1 MNKAIVANGI
11 WKSYKTEVEVIEVL
25 KGLDLEVNVGERV
38 IIMGPSGSGKS
49 TLLHLLGTID
59 IPDKGELY
67 ILDLK
72 VNGAE
77 DDELSRFRARHIG
90 FVFQFH
96 HLFSD
101 FTALQN
107 VMIPL
112 ILNGFSGKEAE
123 ERAYEVLQE
132 VGLEGKEYK
141 RPQEL
146 SGGEQQRVAIARA
159 LVTQPS
165 LLLLDEPT
173 GNLDSKNAL
182 KLMELIEEISREKEI
197 TTIMVSHNQSL
208 GPYFDTA
215 YLLDNGRLKR
225 YEP

>member
-49 TLLHLLGTID
+49 TLLHLLGTVD

-72 VNGAE
+72 VNGVK

-112 ILNGFSGKEAE
+112 ILNRFSGKEAE
-123 ERAYEVLQE
+123 ERAHEVLKE

-182 KLMELIEEISREKEI
+182 KLMELIEEISRENEI

>member
-11 WKSYKTEVEVIEVL
+11 WKSYKTEVEVIEVI
-25 KGLDLEVNVGERV
+25 KGLDLEVNVGERL

-72 VNGAE
+72 VNGAK

-112 ILNGFSGKEAE
+112 ILNRFSAREAE
-123 ERAYEVLQE
+123 ERAYEVLKE

-159 LVTQPS
+159 LATRPS

-173 GNLDSKNAL
+173 GNLDAKNAL
-182 KLMELIEEISREKEI
+182 KLMELIEKVSREKEI

-208 GPYFDTA
+208 RTYFDTA

>member
-72 VNGAE
+72 VNGA
-77 DDELSRFRARHIG
+77 DDNELSRFRARHIG

-96 HLFSD
+96 HLFGD

-112 ILNGFSGKEAE
+112 ILNGFSSKEAE
-123 ERAYEVLQE
+123 ERAYQVLKEVDL
-132 VGLEGKEYK
+132 LGKEYK
-141 RPQEL
+141 KPHEL

-159 LVTQPS
+159 LATRPS

-173 GNLDSKNAL
+173 GNLDAKNAL
-182 KLMELIEEISREKEI
+182 KLMELIEEVSREKEI
-197 TTIMVSHNQSL
+197 TTIMVSHNQNL
-208 GPYFDTA
+208 RTYFDTA

>member
-11 WKSYKTEVEVIEVL
+11 WKSYKTEVEVIEVI

-72 VNGAE
+72 VNGAK

-112 ILNGFSGKEAE
+112 ILNRFSAREAE
-123 ERAYEVLQE
+123 ERAYEVLKE

-159 LVTQPS
+159 LATRPS

-173 GNLDSKNAL
+173 GNLDAKNAL
-182 KLMELIEEISREKEI
+182 KLMELIEKVSREKEI

-208 GPYFDTA
+208 RTYFDTA

>member
-49 TLLHLLGTID
+49 TLLHLLGTVD

-72 VNGAE
+72 VNGVK

-112 ILNGFSGKEAE
+112 ILNRFSGKEAE
-123 ERAYEVLQE
+123 ERAHEVLKE

-182 KLMELIEEISREKEI
+182 KLMELIEEISIEKEI

-208 GPYFDTA
+208 RHYFDTA

-225 YEP
+225 YES

>member
-182 KLMELIEEISREKEI
+182 KLMELIEEISRENEI

>member
-11 WKSYKTEVEVIEVL
+11 WKSYKTEVEVIEVI

-72 VNGAE
+72 VNGAK

-112 ILNGFSGKEAE
+112 ILNRFSAREAE
-123 ERAYEVLQE
+123 ERAYEVLKE

-159 LVTQPS
+159 LATRPS

-173 GNLDSKNAL
+173 GNLDAKNAL
-182 KLMELIEEISREKEI
+182 KLMELIEKVSREKEI

-208 GPYFDTA
+208 STYFDTA

-225 YEP
+225 YES

>member
-11 WKSYKTEVEVIEVL
+11 WKSYKTEVEVIEVI

-72 VNGAE
+72 VNGAK

-112 ILNGFSGKEAE
+112 ILNRFSAREAE
-123 ERAYEVLQE
+123 ERAYEVLKE

-159 LVTQPS
+159 LATRPS

-173 GNLDSKNAL
+173 GNLDAKNAL
-182 KLMELIEEISREKEI
+182 KLMELIEKVSREKEI

-208 GPYFDTA
+208 STYFDTA

>member
-25 KGLDLEVNVGERV
+25 KGLGLEVNVGERV

-159 LVTQPS
+159 LATQPS

-197 TTIMVSHNQSL
+197 TTIMVSHNQNL
-208 GPYFDTA
+208 RPYFDTA

>member
-159 LVTQPS
+159 LATQPS

-182 KLMELIEEISREKEI
+182 KLMELIEEISRENEI

>member
-25 KGLDLEVNVGERV
+25 RGLDLEVNVGERV

-112 ILNGFSGKEAE
+112 ILNRFSGKEAE
-123 ERAYEVLQE
+123 ERAHEVLQE

-159 LVTQPS
+159 LATQPS

-208 GPYFDTA
+208 RPYFDTA